1 MPLCTIDEEFL
12 SSFVF
17 FPGEPARAG
26 PPLIRERTLSLSRR
40 PTWLVSLLCFTT
52 LFLALPPLF
61 GPHFRALASGYPL
74 PFDPFGSGE
83 SFGCKHLLV
92 PGAQLLPREPVI
104 DTQVLPGWKEVPMK
118 DGKNRT
124 IETLVIKGSVVVHKK
139 DKDGNAAG
147 PPMILIPAGGLV
159 YDATPFETHLPVG
172 DRGVIF
178 GKEAILAKKEVQ
190 AETCRNF
197 SVLAGRSFDVG
208 DSVIT
213 YLMPGPRHGPAVLW
227 RTLDGVSIRPHAL
240 DEYPAGQ
247 VPEKTSTRIFGVY
260 THAGQIAEYTAFT
273 APMMTRET
281 WKIGGKTR
289 EIAANSEW
297 FPHFRV
303 VPISCPIGH
312 HIGLMVYND
321 APILLDTVHDMRL
334 YDGYLTIRL
343 ASVNE
348 KGGTAVF
355 TLNGRPYTGHHGI
368 DAVIGKGRAVA
379 GILNTLG
386 IMRKLGGG

>member
-1 MPLCTIDEEFL
+1 MGRVTVKPVAVGSDEEKSGDSL
-12 SSFVF
+12 MREHHPGSTNGLPDTGSSPL
-17 FPGEPARAG
+17 PGSGSPVAARCFSGRPQDRSPGPLDRLGRTEKKSSGTGASTTPAYGLRVRSSRDGRRQQKKDRIAQKMVDSDVHD
-26 PPLIRERTLSLSRR
+26 PL
-40 PTWLVSLLCFTT
+40 
-52 LFLALPPLF
+52 LALPPLF
-61 GPHFRALASGYPL
+61 GHHFRALASGYPL

-197 SVLAGRSFDVG
+197 SVLAGRS
-208 DSVIT
+208 
-213 YLMPGPRHGPAVLW
+213 
-227 RTLDGVSIRPHAL
+227 
-240 DEYPAGQ
+240 E
-247 VPEKTSTRIFGVY
+247 
-260 THAGQIAEYTAFT
+260 
-273 APMMTRET
+273 
-281 WKIGGKTR
+281 
-289 EIAANSEW
+289 
-297 FPHFRV
+297 
-303 VPISCPIGH
+303 
-312 HIGLMVYND
+312 
-321 APILLDTVHDMRL
+321 
-334 YDGYLTIRL
+334 
-343 ASVNE
+343 
-348 KGGTAVF
+348 
-355 TLNGRPYTGHHGI
+355 
-368 DAVIGKGRAVA
+368 
-379 GILNTLG
+379 
-386 IMRKLGGG
+386 